1 MATLRDIKENRWWAM
16 ARNNAKTANLTSE
29 EKATL
34 NNAAAAEALST
45 ALELMEGDAPDDD
58 SLESELRDIQNGK
71 VRVSRKSNKQ
81 GSPGGYLFTIGSDEM
96 SLDDLM
102 DKIRREYGG
111 GEYRLRVTRSN
122 GAFAINRDVSIAEP
136 LTPAVQAAPPAA
148 PASDDRLASILISMQ
163 ENNRLLMDSMR
174 QQQLAQAE
182 SMQTV
187 FVEIIRAQAQRE
199 PAPAAAQQSPT
210 DLLAMM
216 GMFKELFGSEK
227 HADPMK
233 VFLQGVDF
241 AKKMSGGDGDDNPV
255 MEMFKTLAPP
265 LLAFAQQQGAPMQRP
280 PMGMP
285 RQALPPQPMM
295 QQAPQVVD
303 TNMRSNI
310 QSDGGV
316 GEMTE
321 LSGDGNGVS
330 AAGDGNS
337 VSAADSEQL
346 LELAR
351 QMAPYINVL
360 TTAATID
367 ADPETYANMVLDM
380 VPPEQVLAI
389 VGDDKRYGDLLA
401 QIPGIEELREWF
413 DALRSCLVELLKEE
427 QQIDDGGN
435 DVPGG
440 AGPQDISDAPL
451 GNLPA
456 D

>member
-1 MATLRDIKENRWWAM
+1 M
-16 ARNNAKTANLTSE
+16 ARNTVKTANLTSE
-29 EKATL
+29 EKDIL
-34 NNAAAAEALST
+34 SNAAKADALST
-45 ALELMEGDAPDDD
+45 ALELMEGEGIDED

-136 LTPAVQAAPPAA
+136 LTPAVQVAPPVA
-148 PASDDRLASILISMQ
+148 PASDDRLASILMSMQ

-199 PAPAAAQQSPT
+199 PSPAAAQQSPT
-210 DLLAMM
+210 DMLAMM

-241 AKKMSGGDGDDNPV
+241 AKKMTGGDGDDNPV
-255 MEMFKTLAPP
+255 IEMLKTLAPP
-265 LLAFAQQQGAPMQRP
+265 LLALAQQGAPMPRP
-280 PMGMP
+280 PMVMQRAP
-285 RQALPPQPMM
+285 ALPQQPVA
-295 QQAPQVVD
+295 QPAPPVVD
-303 TNMRSNI
+303 TNGRSNV
-310 QSDGGV
+310 QGDGGV
-316 GEMTE
+316 SEMTE
-321 LSGDGNGVS
+321 LSGDQGS
-330 AAGDGNS
+330 AGDLS
-337 VSAADSEQL
+337 VDDSEQL

-380 VPPEQVLAI
+380 VQPEQVLAI
-389 VGDDKRYGDLLA
+389 VGNDQRYGDLLA
-401 QIPGIEELREWF
+401 QIPGIEDLREWF
-413 DALRSCLVELLKEE
+413 DSLRACLVELLKDE

-435 DVPGG
+435 DVPRG

-451 GNLPA
+451 GNISA

>member
-1 MATLRDIKENRWWAM
+1 M

-29 EKATL
+29 EKGAL

-111 GEYRLRVTRSN
+111 GEYRLRVTRSS

-136 LTPAVQAAPPAA
+136 LTPAVQVAPPAA

-210 DLLAMM
+210 DMLAMM

-241 AKKMSGGDGDDNPV
+241 AKKMSGDGDDNPV

-265 LLAFAQQQGAPMQRP
+265 LLAIAQQQGAPMQRP
-280 PMGMP
+280 PMVMP
-285 RQALPPQPMM
+285 RAPALPTQPVVP
-295 QQAPQVVD
+295 QAPAVVD
-303 TNMRSNI
+303 TNIRSSG
-310 QSDGGV
+310 QGDGGV
-316 GEMTE
+316 EMTE
-321 LSGDGNGVS
+321 LSGDGSG
-330 AAGDGNS
+330 

-413 DALRSCLVELLKEE
+413 DALRACLVELLKDE

-451 GNLPA
+451 GNIPA